1 MSRLQKYRS
10 DMTKPIKV
18 DVVSKPSLPS
28 EPQPIGPLASRRDPT
43 AVNQN
48 LGPCAAPVN
57 QNQVPGV
64 AEPFSPQA
72 STQEYEGLFEKL
84 PVSYQQSAQLLY
96 HHLHELDGFENERG
110 FNSIKIHDKLYNA
123 TDLLTDLI
131 LNRKSRYAIKSL
143 STTINKPSTDFVT
156 KEMAKNLKQVY
167 ENIGKFGALS
177 SPRRLALAAN
187 TSQQE
192 ALKFLEKQESYTL
205 HRRVVRPKHFRKTI
219 ALYPFEIAQADLM
232 SLDGSYAKHNAPY
245 KFLLV
250 IIDVFSRK
258 LFVKPLKSKHG
269 SEFAKQLEQVFSEQ
283 TFKKIHVD
291 KGKEFLN
298 PSVKKTLE
306 KYQIELHHIHSHLKA
321 TIVERSIRTLRS
333 HLSAFCT
340 HFNTFSFVPRLDLI
354 VSQYNDSPHCSL
366 GNLAPNQVS
375 SQNTP
380 YISDFMYDPR

>member
-1 MSRLQKYRS
+1 
-10 DMTKPIKV
+10 
-18 DVVSKPSLPS
+18 
-28 EPQPIGPLASRRDPT
+28 
-43 AVNQN
+43 
-48 LGPCAAPVN
+48 
-57 QNQVPGV
+57 
-64 AEPFSPQA
+64 
-72 STQEYEGLFEKL
+72 
-84 PVSYQQSAQLLY
+84 
-96 HHLHELDGFENERG
+96 
-110 FNSIKIHDKLYNA
+110 
-123 TDLLTDLI
+123 
-131 LNRKSRYAIKSL
+131 
-143 STTINKPSTDFVT
+143 
-156 KEMAKNLKQVY
+156 MAKNLKQVY

-192 ALKFLEKQESYTL
+192 AQKFLEKQESYTL
-205 HRRVVRPKHFRKTI
+205 HRRAVRPKHFRKTI

-250 IIDVFSRK
+250 IIDVFSRR

-269 SEFAKQLEQVFSEQ
+269 SEVAKQLEQVFSEQ

-291 KGKEFLN
+291 RGKEFLN

-306 KYQIELHHIHSHLKA
+306 KYQIELYHTHSHLKA

-354 VSQYNDSPHCSL
+354 VSQYNDSPHRSL
-366 GNLAPNQVS
+366 GNLAPNQVNL
-375 SQNTP
+375 QNTP
-380 YISDFMYDPR
+380 YISDFMYGKSESKQKKLRNQLQVGQSVRILRGKGIFEKGQFNFSKEIFRIASVQSTDPVTFKLVDLSDEPVLGCFYQSELQKVQEPDEYVIDKVLKRRTYRGVKQLLVSWLGYPTSFNTWINADQARNVD